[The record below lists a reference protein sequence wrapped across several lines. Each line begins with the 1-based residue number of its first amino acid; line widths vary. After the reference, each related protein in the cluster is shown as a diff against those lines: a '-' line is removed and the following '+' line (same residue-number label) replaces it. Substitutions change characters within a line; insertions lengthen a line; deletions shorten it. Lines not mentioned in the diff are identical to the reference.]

1 MNTMK
6 ISISQKFY
14 SALYLWFY
22 TLQVGPRGRTSRF
35 LLIISLLTDHF
46 ALPSISVRSSL
57 YAANLSVISLWPAA
71 IYTTDGLYSSVPC
84 PSNLQL
90 SGPVL
95 DGCITDSSIRHY
107 RHSTSRLHHS
117 SDVFRRSLW
126 FFCFL
131 ALSISG
137 VAPPR

>member
-22 TLQVGPRGRTSRF
+22 KLQVGPRGRTSRF
-35 LLIISLLTDHF
+35 PLIISLFTNHF
-46 ALPSISVRSSL
+46 ALPSINVWSSL
-57 YAANLSVISLWPAA
+57 YTANLSVISLWPAA
-71 IYTTDGLYSSVPC
+71 ICTTDGRYCSVPC
-84 PSNLQL
+84 PSNPQL

-95 DGCITDSSIRHY
+95 DGCITDSCLRHY
-107 RHSTSRLHHS
+107 RHSTSRPHHS